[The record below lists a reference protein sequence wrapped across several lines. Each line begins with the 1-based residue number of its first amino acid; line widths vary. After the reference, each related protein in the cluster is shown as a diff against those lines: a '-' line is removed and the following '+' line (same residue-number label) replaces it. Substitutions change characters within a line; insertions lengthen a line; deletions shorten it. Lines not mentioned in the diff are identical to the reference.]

1 MLHQVVK
8 LPFVGDFSS
17 VEEFKDILYV
27 SFEIGSCL
35 KVTLF

>member
-17 VEEFKDILYV
+17 AEEFKDILCV